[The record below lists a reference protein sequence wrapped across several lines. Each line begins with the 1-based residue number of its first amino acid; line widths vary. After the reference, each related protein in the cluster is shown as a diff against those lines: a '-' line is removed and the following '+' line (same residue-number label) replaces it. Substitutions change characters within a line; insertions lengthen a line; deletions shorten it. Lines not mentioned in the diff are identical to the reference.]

1 MVKGCLCS
9 PAPADIIYSP
19 IQLALQLTRALAD
32 RGHQVDFYGPVGSA
46 VPGARVID
54 CGVPPL
60 VSDKDGFTEALTDPG
75 LASDNILALWDARL
89 AQEMFLRAGRGE
101 YDLLYFHHPEVPLP
115 FLAYH
120 PEVPVVSS
128 VYDSPLP
135 PLLTRALGMFASP
148 QHRLVAISA
157 AQRAADPDLTFAA
170 TIPGGVDTDDFAPE
184 PAAPPGRHLLF
195 AGRLVPEKGVGD
207 AIEVAL
213 RTGHEL
219 RLVGPW
225 YRNSPYFSDEIAPK
239 LGDKVRYLGP
249 LSLEALR
256 QELQTRPRALLMPSS
271 HESFGLIIIEALAC
285 GVPVIGLRRGAI
297 PEIVVDGQTG
307 FLVDDVDQMVTAVDR
322 LHSIDPKACRAD
334 AIARFSFDRMADS
347 YEALFRQLVRR
358 KGSTA
363 ARDERGADRAEP
375 Y

>member
-1 MVKGCLCS
+1 MRIAMMVKGCVCT

-19 IQLALQLTRALAD
+19 MQLATQLARVWAG
-32 RGHQVDFYGPVGSA
+32 RGHHLDFYGPVGSE

-60 VSDKDGFTEALTDPG
+60 VTDKDEFTEALTDPG

-101 YDLLYFHHPEVPLP
+101 YDVLYFHHPEVPLP
-115 FLAYH
+115 FLAHH
-120 PEVPVVSS
+120 PGVPVVSS

-135 PLLTRALGMFASP
+135 PLLTQAIGMFASP

-157 AQRAADPDLTFAA
+157 AQRHADPNLTFAA
-170 TIPGGVDTDDFAPE
+170 TIPGGVDTADFAPD

-207 AIEVAL
+207 AIEVARL
-213 RTGHEL
+213 TGHEL

-225 YRNSPYFSDEIAPK
+225 YSNSSYFADEIAPH
-239 LGDKVRYLGP
+239 LGDQVRYLGP
-249 LSLEALR
+249 LSLAELR
-256 QELQTRPRALLMPSS
+256 AELRTRPRALLMPSR

-297 PEIVVDGQTG
+297 PEIVIDGQTG
-307 FLVDDVDQMVTAVDR
+307 FLVEDVDEMVAAVHR
-322 LHSIDPKACRAD
+322 LPTIDSDACRAD
-334 AIARFSFDRMADS
+334 AVRRFSLDGMADA
-347 YEALFRQLVRR
+347 YEALFRQV
-358 KGSTA
+358 GSA
-363 ARDERGADRAEP
+363 
-375 Y
+375 